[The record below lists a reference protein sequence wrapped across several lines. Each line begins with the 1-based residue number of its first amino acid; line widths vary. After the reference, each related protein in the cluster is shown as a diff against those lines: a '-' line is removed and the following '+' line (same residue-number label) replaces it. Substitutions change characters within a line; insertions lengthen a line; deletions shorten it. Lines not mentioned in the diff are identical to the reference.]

1 MAGQFTK
8 DAKPLVSRT
17 RGGPTCLFLP
27 DAAAPAV
34 SAQAWFP
41 VGSLTETNALEGVS
55 HFLEHMIFK
64 GSRNL
69 GVGELASLAESSGGD
84 VNAYTA
90 SESTHY
96 DLISTPDAFEACLE
110 ALLDA
115 LWRPRFDES
124 EIRRERRVILSE
136 INRAYE
142 QPDQQLQHHLH
153 REAYG
158 RGHPFGRPVLGTRR
172 TVKDLGARELR
183 KYHEKFYS
191 PSSAVLVFAGAFDLR
206 RIKSVLGKERKAWLA
221 QWPPPRRGRKRVP
234 APAPPRAGPRVVV
247 RRGRAGVAHLDLAFG
262 IPSLT
267 HRDAPALEALAMV
280 LGAGASSRLYERLR
294 MGEPLMFDVSAEA
307 CLSGGPGLFFMGGC
321 AAPENVEKAIEGI
334 LREARRITRD
344 APATPEELEK
354 MRMNYQAGMEFRRES
369 MRGRARAAGY
379 SELIAGDAGFY
390 LEYMK
395 RVMAAGASDLSD
407 AARRYLKPSRL
418 TAGAFFPK
426 GEGAGVGAGRIRA
439 AIREGLGNGARG
451 KAGGARRSRSE
462 AENPALP
469 AGSASKAVG
478 SWKNPAVAK
487 EGSRPVRRK
496 LPGGGRLIMLP
507 GGGPA
512 VFSLRAVFPGGQRS
526 ETARRSGLHALMAS
540 AAPLATGSS
549 PSRVHAK
556 EVEGLGAVID
566 GFAGKNT
573 FGLTAAGLGAALPE
587 VAEKFVEVLTDP
599 AFDEEDVEFVKAEIE
614 AERESEFDDPGR
626 YCRLMG
632 HRLLYGSHPLGRHPL
647 GTPGTMAALN
657 RRVLRRE
664 WRGRASPPSL
674 IVAAAGNFDADRLA
688 ERLSKMLA
696 PWARGAP
703 REAPLLQ
710 PAPPR
715 SFVRRRLRS
724 YAIEGASQG
733 HIHMSF
739 LGATFREP
747 ARRALA
753 VVAAILGSQGG
764 GLFWELRERR
774 GLAYDVSVS
783 SQESLDPGAISIYA
797 ATLLGEE
804 RLAVE
809 LIRREIARL
818 SRKGPGEEEL
828 RRAKSYIIG
837 GMSRAHQRASA
848 RASDLAFGLAYGLRW
863 ETLGEASGRIE
874 RVSGGAV
881 KRAARRFMSPEK
893 ECLVTVSDGSSK

>member
-1 MAGQFTK
+1 MAEHFTK
-8 DAKPLVSRT
+8 DAGPLVSRA

-41 VGSLTETNALEGVS
+41 VGSLTETDALEGVS

-110 ALLDA
+110 ALFDA
-115 LWRPRFDES
+115 LWRPRFDEG
-124 EIRRERRVILSE
+124 EIRRERQVILSE

-172 TVKDLGARELR
+172 TVRSMGARELR
-183 KYHEKFYS
+183 EYHEKFYS

-206 RIKSVLGKERKAWLA
+206 RIKSVLRKERKAWLA
-221 QWPPPRRGRKRVP
+221 EWPRPRRGKRRIPGP
-234 APAPPRAGPRVVV
+234 APLRAGPRVVV
-247 RRGRAGVAHLDLAFG
+247 RRGRAGVAHLELAFG

-280 LGAGASSRLYERLR
+280 LGAGASSRLYEHLC

-307 CLSGGPGLFFMGGC
+307 CFSGGPGLFFMGGC
-321 AAPENVEKAIEGI
+321 AAPENGGKAIEQI
-334 LREARRITRD
+334 LRAARRIVQD
-344 APATPEELEK
+344 APAAPEELEK
-354 MRMNYQAGMEFRRES
+354 MRMNYRAGMEFRRES

-379 SELIAGDAGFY
+379 SELIVRDAGFY

-395 RVMAAGASDLSD
+395 RVMAVEASDLSD

-418 TAGAFFPK
+418 TAGAFFPE
-426 GEGAGVGAGRIRA
+426 GEGVGAGRIRG
-439 AIREGLGNGARG
+439 AIREGFGNGARG
-451 KAGGARRSRSE
+451 RAGGARRSRSE
-462 AENPALP
+462 AESPALP
-469 AGSASKAVG
+469 ARSVSKAIG
-478 SWKNPAVAK
+478 SWKNPARAK
-487 EGSRPVRRK
+487 EGSRPVWRK

-512 VFSLRAVFPGGQRS
+512 VFSLRAVFLGGQRN

-540 AAPLATGSS
+540 AAPLATGSR

-566 GFAGKNT
+566 GFAGKNA
-573 FGLTAAGLGAALPE
+573 FGLTAAGLSAALPE
-587 VAEKFVEVLTDP
+587 VMEKFAEVLTDP
-599 AFDEEDVEFVKAEIE
+599 AFDEEDVEFVKAEID

-632 HRLLYGSHPLGRHPL
+632 HRLLYGRHPLGRHPL
-647 GTPGTMAALN
+647 GTSGTMAALT

-664 WRGRASPPSL
+664 WRGRASPPNL
-674 IVAAAGNFDADRLA
+674 IVAAAGNFDAARLA
-688 ERLSKMLA
+688 ERLSRMLA
-696 PWARGAP
+696 PWARDAP

-715 SFVRRRLRS
+715 SFARRRFRS

-747 ARRALA
+747 ARFALA

-774 GLAYDVSVS
+774 GLAYDVGVS
-783 SQESLDPGAISIYA
+783 SQESLDPGPISIYA
-797 ATLLGEE
+797 ATLPGEE
-804 RLAVE
+804 KLAVE

-818 SRKGPGEEEL
+818 GRKGPGEEEL
-828 RRAKSYIIG
+828 RRAKSYLIG
-837 GMSRAHQRASA
+837 GMSRARQRASA

-863 ETLGEASGRIE
+863 ETLGEAARRIE

-893 ECLVTVSDGSSK
+893 ECLVTVSDGSAK